1 MIWRDQTMDG
11 QFLDHGGAG
20 GQYNMVPVEGGFRY
34 GTSMINERGEMLSL
48 TDMWKA
54 AGADPS
60 RQPAEWL
67 RSAEATRFCEYLAES
82 LNLGISQV
90 WISKPGRHGGGTWA
104 HWQVAM
110 AYAKYLSPEFHMAC
124 NVIVRAHMEG
134 RTEVFAQDGINPLGV
149 HRTVVRPAT
158 LREVAVSLDAC
169 LRIAKRFGIVG
180 NQALLMASRA
190 TEKHIGVNPMVMM
203 GIPSL
208 EAPEAEQHLNVSDI
222 GRRLDGRSGKA
233 VNQLLKERGFQT
245 DHRNAKGDLI
255 WEPTKAGGRF
265 AVMVDTGKKQGDG
278 APVRQLR
285 WRSGIL
291 TVLKGEAH

>member
-1 MIWRDQTMDG
+1 MDG

-48 TDMWKA
+48 TDMWVASGSDEAKRPA
-54 AGADPS
+54 NWRRKEGADFIAHVAEVLNVPEGHIIRGS
-60 RQPAEWL
+60 R
-67 RSAEATRFCEYLAES
+67 
-82 LNLGISQV
+82 G
-90 WISKPGRHGGGTWA
+90 KGGATWA
-104 HWQVAM
+104 HWQIAM

-134 RTEVFAQDGINPLGV
+134 RTEVSAKSGENPQGV

-158 LREVAVSLDAC
+158 PREIAVALDAC
-169 LRIAKRFGIVG
+169 LRIAKRFGIIG

-190 TEKHIGVNPMVMM
+190 TEKQIGVNPMVMM

-245 DHRNAKGDLI
+245 DHRNAKDDLI
-255 WEPTKAGGRF
+255 WEPTEAGGRF
-265 AVMVDTGKKQGDG
+265 AVMVDTGKKQGNG
-278 APVRQLR
+278 TPVRQLR